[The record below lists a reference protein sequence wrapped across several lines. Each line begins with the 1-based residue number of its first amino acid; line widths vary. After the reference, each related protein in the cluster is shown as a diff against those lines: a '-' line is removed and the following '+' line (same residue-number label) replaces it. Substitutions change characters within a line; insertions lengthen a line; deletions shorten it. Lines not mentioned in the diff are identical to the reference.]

1 MKINDNTKLKLSES
15 SYQNYN
21 IGRQISA
28 PKGEFEVIEKRDDT
42 QNGLRAYA
50 HAPMVNG
57 KPDTNNIV
65 MGYAGTDTLS
75 MKIVCYFTS
84 KEWLFE

>member
-28 PKGEFEVIEKRDDT
+28 PKGEFEVIENVMTLKMVYV
-42 QNGLRAYA
+42 LM
-50 HAPMVNG
+50 PMHQ
-57 KPDTNNIV
+57 
-65 MGYAGTDTLS
+65 
-75 MKIVCYFTS
+75 
-84 KEWLFE
+84 WLMENQTRIIL

>member
-21 IGRQISA
+21 IGRQIST

-42 QNGLRAYA
+42 KNGLRSYA
-50 HAPMVNG
+50 FAPVVKG
-57 KPDTNNIV
+57 KVDTSHIY
-65 MGYAGTDTLS
+65 MGYAGTDFKSTRDL
-75 MKIVCYFTS
+75 FTD
-84 KEWLFE
+84 LQLPF